1 MRPATLFPD
10 DDIHDTADEWKDDA
24 APVDDS
30 KPRIPKR
37 RARAA
42 DDKHGTTKPTPAIH
56 RMLPTP
62 KVYDNGTLTS
72 RTAAESARV
81 FVNSQAA
88 RVHAFIE
95 SQGERG
101 ATDKEIQAGLK
112 MAGDSQRPRR
122 VWLRDRGFIK
132 LKGEPSETVVRDR
145 CAVWVVARPLEL
157 PQSLKN
163 RKDNPN
169 NERNNADA

>member
-1 MRPATLFPD
+1 MRPTTLFPD
-10 DDIHDTADEWKDDA
+10 DDIHDTADDWKDDA
-24 APVDDS
+24 AAVNGPKS
-30 KPRIPKR
+30 RIPRR

-42 DDKHGTTKPTPAIH
+42 DNKQRTPKQTPAVH

-112 MAGDSQRPRR
+112 MAGDSERPRR
-122 VWLRDRGFIK
+122 VWLRDHGFIK
-132 LKGEPSETVVRDR
+132 LKGETSETVVRDR

-157 PQSLKN
+157 PAVSENMKGQS
-163 RKDNPN
+163 
-169 NERNNADA
+169 EQ

>member
-1 MRPATLFPD
+1 MSPATLFPD
-10 DDIHDTADEWKDDA
+10 DDIHDTADDWKDNP
-24 APVDDS
+24 APVDDAKS
-30 KPRIPKR
+30 RIPKR
-37 RARAA
+37 RARAF
-42 DDKHGTTKPTPAIH
+42 DGKSSTTKPTPAVH

-62 KVYDNGTLTS
+62 KAYDNGTLTS

-101 ATDKEIQAGLK
+101 ATDKEIQTALK

-122 VWLRDRGFIK
+122 VWLRDHGFIK
-132 LKGEPSETVVRDR
+132 LKGEPSETIVRDR
-145 CAVWVVARPLEL
+145 CAVWVFVKPLEL
-157 PQSLKN
+157 PTVSDHTKGLS
-163 RKDNPN
+163 NP
-169 NERNNADA
+169 

>member
-1 MRPATLFPD
+1 MRPTTLFPD
-10 DDIHDTADEWKDDA
+10 DDIHDSADDWKDDSA
-24 APVDDS
+24 TVDGAKS
-30 KPRIPKR
+30 RIPKR
-37 RARAA
+37 RARAF
-42 DDKHGTTKPTPAIH
+42 DGKSSTTKPTQAIH

-101 ATDKEIQAGLK
+101 ATDKEIQAALK
-112 MAGDSQRPRR
+112 MPGDSQRPRR
-122 VWLRDRGFIK
+122 VWLRDHGFIQQ
-132 LKGEPSETVVRDR
+132 KGEPLEPAVRDR
-145 CAVWVVARPLEL
+145 CAVWIASSPLEL
-157 PQSLKN
+157 SAVSDETKGRAEL
-163 RKDNPN
+163 
-169 NERNNADA
+169 

>member
-10 DDIHDTADEWKDDA
+10 DDIHDTADDWKDDP
-24 APVDDS
+24 APADS
-30 KPRIPKR
+30 KSRIPKR

-42 DDKHGTTKPTPAIH
+42 DGKSSATKPTPAVH

-62 KVYDNGTLTS
+62 KAYDNGTLTS
-72 RTAAESARV
+72 RKAADSARV

-88 RVHAFIE
+88 RVHTFIE

-101 ATDKEIQAGLK
+101 ATDKEIQAALK
-112 MAGDSQRPRR
+112 IAGDSQRPRR
-122 VWLRDRGFIK
+122 VWLRDHGFIK

-145 CAVWVVARPLEL
+145 CAVWIVAKPLEL
-157 PQSLKN
+157 PAVSEDTKGHSEQ
-163 RKDNPN
+163 
-169 NERNNADA
+169 